1 MQIELEQIIVT
12 PGERLLLKDISW
24 QQFEAIL
31 EELGEHRGTKLSY
44 SHGTLEIM
52 TPLLEHEK
60 AKSIIGNIVEFL
72 LEEFQIDYEPSAST
86 TFKNLKMKRG
96 VEPDESFYIAS
107 RNALIGKDTIDLTV
121 DPPPDLAIEID
132 ITSRTEF
139 DNYQVLG
146 VPELWRFR
154 RDGTLQINVLHR
166 GKYVESK
173 TSPTFPN
180 LPNLSEMI
188 TQCIQQSKIIGTSS
202 ALRNF
207 KALVKKLLENS

>member
-1 MQIELEQIIVT
+1 MQIKLEQIIIP
-12 PGERLLLKDISW
+12 PGERLLLKDVSW
-24 QQFEAIL
+24 QEFESIL
-31 EELGEHRGTKLSY
+31 EHLGEHRGTKLSY

-72 LEEFQIDYEPSAST
+72 LEELQIDYEPSAST
-86 TFKNLKMKRG
+86 TFKNFNMNQG

-107 RNALIGKDTIDLTV
+107 RNAVIGKDKIDLTV

-139 DNYQVLG
+139 DNYQGLG

-154 RDGTLQINVLHR
+154 RDGTLQINVLR
-166 GKYVESK
+166 QGKYVDSK
-173 TSPTFPN
+173 TSPTFPQ
-180 LPNLSEMI
+180 LPNLAEMI
-188 TQCIQQSKIIGTSS
+188 AQCIQQSKEIGTSS

-207 KALVKKLLENS
+207 KVMVRELLSE

>member
-1 MQIELEQIIVT
+1 MTQIELKQIIVP
-12 PGERLLLKDISW
+12 PGERLLLKDFSW
-24 QQFEAIL
+24 QQFESVL

-44 SHGTLEIM
+44 SQGNLEIR

-86 TFKNLKMKRG
+86 TFKNPQMNKG
-96 VEPDESFYIAS
+96 VEPDESFYIAE
-107 RNALIGKDTIDLTV
+107 RNAVIGKNKIDLKV
-121 DPPPDLAIEID
+121 DPPPDLAIEIE

-139 DNYQVLG
+139 DNYQELG
-146 VPELWRFR
+146 IPELWRFR
-154 RDGTLQINVLHR
+154 RDGTLQINVLR
-166 GKYVESK
+166 QGKYVESQ

-180 LPNLSEMI
+180 LLNLPEMI
-188 TQCIQQSKIIGTSS
+188 AECIKQSKDIGTSL

-207 KALVKKLLENS
+207 KAEVKQLLWF

>member
-1 MQIELEQIIVT
+1 MQIELKQIIFP
-12 PGERLLLKDISW
+12 PGERLLLKDVSW

-31 EELGEHRGTKLSY
+31 EDLGEHRGSKLSY

-60 AKSIIGNIVEFL
+60 VKSIIGNIVEFL

-86 TFKNLKMKRG
+86 TFKNPNMNEG

-107 RNALIGKDTIDLTV
+107 HHAVIGKDKIDLTV
-121 DPPPDLAIEID
+121 DPPPDLVIEID
-132 ITSRTEF
+132 IISRTEF
-139 DNYQVLG
+139 GNYQALG

-154 RDGTLQINVLHR
+154 KNGKLQINVLHQ
-166 GKYVESK
+166 GKYIESK
-173 TSPTFPN
+173 ISPTFPN

-188 TQCIQQSKIIGTSS
+188 AECIEQSKIKGTSS
-202 ALRNF
+202 ALKKF
-207 KALVKKLLENS
+207 KALVRQSQI